1 MARCGAALLPEPD
14 GHWLNAP
21 PLGSVRA
28 FFPESDVVC
37 SGGVALVENIDRPML
52 GPDTGNPAMRLVSKD
67 VRAAAG
73 DWDCPIGE
81 VPSEKADGPP
91 APGIAGETFGVEWF
105 DGVPIG
111 VNAGE
116 ADGMKAGDAFG
127 INDPIPGEDPGVKL

>member
-1 MARCGAALLPEPD
+1 MARCGAALPEPD

-73 DWDCPIGE
+73 GWDCPIGE
-81 VPSEKADGPP
+81 VPSEKADGS
-91 APGIAGETFGVEWF
+91 ACAWHRRVKRLVSSGS
-105 DGVPIG
+105 
-111 VNAGE
+111 
-116 ADGMKAGDAFG
+116 MAFPSG
-127 INDPIPGEDPGVKL
+127 